1 MILDKIVI
9 AGFGGQGVLRIGQM
23 IAYAGLEEG
32 LEISWLPSYGTEMRG
47 GTSNCN
53 VIVSDQPIASP
64 LVRKATFAIVMN
76 LPSLLKFESW
86 VVPGGK
92 IVINSS
98 LVDKK
103 VERNDIDAYY
113 IPSNEI
119 AEELGNPLGMNM
131 PFLGAYAALTNTLPL
146 ESLNR
151 IIDKSFTGSKEKFAT
166 INKELVKEGYDLTTQ
181 TANASSVQAVRS

>member
-23 IAYAGLEEG
+23 IAYAGLDEG
-32 LEISWLPSYGTEMRG
+32 LEISWLPSYGAEMRG

-53 VIVSDQPIASP
+53 VIVSDRPIASP
-64 LVRKATFAIVMN
+64 LVRKATFVIAMN
-76 LPSLLKFESW
+76 LPSLLKFEKW

-103 VERNDIDAYY
+103 VERDDIDIFYLPA
-113 IPSNEI
+113 NTL
-119 AEELGNPLGMNM
+119 AEELGNPKGMNM
-131 PFLGAYAALTNTLPL
+131 PFLGAYAALTGTLSL
-146 ESLNR
+146 EALYHV
-151 IIDKSFTGSKEKFAT
+151 IDKSFTDSKKKFAQS
-166 INKELVKEGYDLTTQ
+166 NKELVKKGYDFIKG
-181 TANASSVQAVRS
+181 